1 MVFSAQP
8 RVAPPDR
15 PMPETVLELN
25 QLRLQ
30 YPGSD
35 RWTLDGLDLSL
46 QAGESLAL
54 VGSSGC
60 GKSTVARAVL
70 QLLPAGSRCD
80 GGLQLTGRDPRQLQ
94 RAELRQLRGQATGL
108 VFQDPMTRLNPLLS
122 AGGHLLDTLRAHRP
136 DSTASWRRA
145 RANDLLDRVGIGTSR
160 FKAYPHELSGGMRQ
174 RLAIALAIALEPPLV
189 IADEPTTSLDVAV
202 AGQVMAELSQLCSEL
217 GSALLLISHDL
228 AMAARWCDRMVMLD
242 GGRKVED
249 GQAKAVLL
257 QPQSAVGQRLV
268 ASARA
273 REGGR
278 SPARPDTATV
288 LSVDAMRCWHA
299 IGGPPWNPT
308 WLRAVDGVSFNL
320 RAGESL
326 GVVGASGCGKSTL
339 CRALMGLTNIRGGR
353 VELQGQDLLAL
364 RGSAQRTARRAVQMV
379 FQDPLACLNPALP
392 VVDAIADPLLIHGIC
407 SKAEARERARALLER
422 VGLTPAEQFQQR
434 RPRQLSGGQQQRV
447 AIARALALEPAVL
460 ICDESVS
467 MLDAEVQAE
476 VLGLLRALQQELGL
490 AMIFVTHDLSV
501 ASGFCH
507 RVIVLDKGKIVEEGP
522 GDRLFEAPQSAISRM
537 LVEASPRLPR

>member
-80 GGLQLTGRDPRQLQ
+80 GGLQLTGRDPRQLK

-145 RANDLLDRVGIGTSR
+145 RANDLLERVGIGTSR

-228 AMAARWCDRMVMLD
+228 AMTARWCDRMVMLD

-278 SPARPDTATV
+278 SPARPDTATM
-288 LSVDAMRCWHA
+288 LGVDAMRCWHA

-326 GVVGASGCGKSTL
+326 GVVGASG
-339 CRALMGLTNIRGGR
+339 
-353 VELQGQDLLAL
+353 
-364 RGSAQRTARRAVQMV
+364 
-379 FQDPLACLNPALP
+379 
-392 VVDAIADPLLIHGIC
+392 
-407 SKAEARERARALLER
+407 
-422 VGLTPAEQFQQR
+422 
-434 RPRQLSGGQQQRV
+434 
-447 AIARALALEPAVL
+447 
-460 ICDESVS
+460 
-467 MLDAEVQAE
+467 
-476 VLGLLRALQQELGL
+476 
-490 AMIFVTHDLSV
+490 
-501 ASGFCH
+501 
-507 RVIVLDKGKIVEEGP
+507 
-522 GDRLFEAPQSAISRM
+522 
-537 LVEASPRLPR
+537 